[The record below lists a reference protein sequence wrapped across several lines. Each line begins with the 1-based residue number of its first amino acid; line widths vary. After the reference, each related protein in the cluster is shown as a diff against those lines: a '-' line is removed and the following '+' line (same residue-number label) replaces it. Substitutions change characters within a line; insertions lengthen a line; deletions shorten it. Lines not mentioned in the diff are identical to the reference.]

1 MPRLSRRSPDQTLSN
16 RFGYRIDRF
25 LALHPAL
32 QLLSV
37 LLGATF
43 LACFFGWGIFLI
55 DALGGL
61 DEDSRIDGPIA
72 GLWWA
77 ITRMLDGGTVAS
89 DGRSGFFR
97 QFFGLGVTLVGMV
110 AVTVLTGA
118 FASSFAERLGAIR
131 RGSLPVFEKRHVLLL
146 GWNAHAGVIVR
157 ELGRTGERMTI
168 VVVTDHDRELIE
180 ESVREQLE
188 GRKHRLS
195 VIVRRGDPATVVS
208 IRKAAARRARAV
220 VILPDTEVGHC
231 HDRAALRSLLGLQRV
246 LGEHKPRPHVI
257 VEVASGSGREMVHLC
272 EEAGVAVGFV
282 VVEAYG
288 VNAGILAQSV
298 RQPGAFNVARQILSL
313 DALSIYAH
321 RAGPFRGLVFD
332 EAYASLQGG
341 ILVGILREGV
351 PMLSPHGD
359 QEILSDDQLLVFSDR
374 ARTPALDPA
383 AERRARV
390 SHPTIR
396 PAPAPT
402 LRLLILR
409 FRPGLAAILTFL
421 DSRGPVEVTLL
432 ASASELGRAAEALA
446 HVTLTRTRVELVEGD
461 PLEARDIDRALASP
475 RAAVLLLAPD
485 VTSDFVA
492 EADADQLISLLQI
505 RRSRAARKSAE
516 HVVVEVRSPETRL
529 PHDGEHRDDFIL
541 SRELVGMLLARE
553 LHSIGLR
560 GSSVYLD
567 VFDAVSP
574 SVELRPLELYAG
586 GRDDPSFA
594 DLHAA
599 ARRRGEVA
607 LGVADDRGQP
617 YLLPAFTE
625 RFKARTSSV
634 VVIGRIPSAGEDEA
648 R

>member
-16 RFGYRIDRF
+16 RLGYRIDRF

-37 LLGATF
+37 LLAATF
-43 LACFFGWGIFLI
+43 LACFFGWVIFLL
-55 DALGGL
+55 DAAGAT
-61 DEDSRIDGPIA
+61 EEQSRVGGPID

-77 ITRMLDGGTVAS
+77 ITRMLDGGTVAG
-89 DGRSGFFR
+89 DGHSGFLR
-97 QFFGLGVTLVGMV
+97 QFFGLSVTLVGMV

-146 GWNAHAGVIVR
+146 GWNAHAGVIIR

-168 VVVTDHDRELIE
+168 VVVTDHDREAIE
-180 ESVREQLE
+180 ESVREQLN
-188 GRKHRLS
+188 GKKHRLS
-195 VIVRRGDPATVVS
+195 VIVRRGDPAAVVS

-220 VILPDTEVGHC
+220 IILPDTEVGHC

-272 EEAGVAVGFV
+272 EEVGVGAGFV

-313 DALSIYAH
+313 DSLSIYAH
-321 RAGPFRGLVFD
+321 APGPFRGLSFD
-332 EAYASLQGG
+332 EAHASLQGG
-341 ILVGILREGV
+341 ILVGLLREGV
-351 PMLSPHGD
+351 PVLSPHGD
-359 QEILSDDQLLVFSDR
+359 QEILADDQLLVFSDR
-374 ARTPALDPA
+374 ARTPCLDA
-383 AERRARV
+383 ADERRARI
-390 SHPTIR
+390 SHPVLR
-396 PAPAPT
+396 PAPAPP
-402 LRLLILR
+402 LQLLILR
-409 FRPGLAAILTFL
+409 FRPGLATILAFL
-421 DSRGPVEVTLL
+421 DARGPVEVTLL
-432 ASASELGRAAEALA
+432 APASELRRAADALA
-446 HVTLTRTRVELVEGD
+446 QVKLKRTHVEMVEGD
-461 PLEARDIDRALASP
+461 PLEARDIDRALAKP
-475 RAAVLLLAPD
+475 RASVLLLAPD
-485 VTSDFVA
+485 VAADFVA

-505 RRSRAARKSAE
+505 RRSRAARRSAE

-567 VFDAVSP
+567 VFDAVNP
-574 SVELRPLELYAG
+574 SVELRAMELYAG

-594 DLHAA
+594 ELRAA

-607 LGVADDRGQP
+607 IGVADDRGQP
-617 YLLPAFTE
+617 YLLPVTTE
-625 RFKARTSSV
+625 RFKARVSSL
-634 VVIGRIPSAGEDEA
+634 VVIGCIPSADDEA
-648 R
+648 A